1 MKILLV
7 CALVALAPLHGAERH
22 TYSTAEAKN
31 HIGEDATVVGLVTK
45 VSFARKAEFLNF
57 DGEYPNQLFSAVI
70 FAVDFDRV
78 GEVKT
83 YVGQKVAVTGTIKL
97 YHGKPQINVKSSEAL
112 KVQ

>member
-1 MKILLV
+1 M
-7 CALVALAPLHGAERH
+7 VALAPLHGAKGH
-22 TYSTAEAKN
+22 TYTTAEAKD

-45 VSFARKAEFLNF
+45 VSVARKAEFLNF

-70 FAVDFDRV
+70 FAVDYDRV

-83 YVGQKVAVTGTIKL
+83 YEGRKVAVTGTIKL
-97 YHGKPQINVKSSEAL
+97 FHGKPQITVKSSEAL